1 MPKKSVKYLTWLIGV
16 LSYVSSKTN
25 KQKSKE
31 ETYMMLSEFT
41 ERTGFEPTVTEY
53 ADIEAGYMH
62 RDIDKNQFCKEWVDN
77 GGIQRVTRNRARKI
91 EELEQ
96 QLERAKKQYDELNDH
111 FLAYRKAVNAEHVG
125 TTQMIAQMQDVHRSE
140 VEKLKTANRKLIEEK
155 EEAERK
161 LTVVQE
167 TFEILRIAK
176 NE

>member
-1 MPKKSVKYLTWLIGV
+1 
-16 LSYVSSKTN
+16 
-25 KQKSKE
+25 
-31 ETYMMLSEFT
+31 MMLSEFT
-41 ERTGFEPTVTEY
+41 ERTGFEPTATEY

-167 TFEILRIAK
+167 AFEILRIEK

>member
-1 MPKKSVKYLTWLIGV
+1 
-16 LSYVSSKTN
+16 
-25 KQKSKE
+25 
-31 ETYMMLSEFT
+31 
-41 ERTGFEPTVTEY
+41 
-53 ADIEAGYMH
+53 MH

-167 TFEILRIAK
+167 AFEILRIAK